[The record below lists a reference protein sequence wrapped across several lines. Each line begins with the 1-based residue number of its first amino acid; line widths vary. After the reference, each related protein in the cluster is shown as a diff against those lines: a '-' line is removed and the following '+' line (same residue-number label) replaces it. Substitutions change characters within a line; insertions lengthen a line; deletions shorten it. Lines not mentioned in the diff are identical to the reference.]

1 VVLFLT
7 LLAGVIAYYLLAG
20 PHTPT
25 AVYVLTGLLGFASG
39 YWAVFVTTAAEQF
52 GTNLRATVA
61 TTVPNIVRGS
71 LTLILFGFSSLRHT
85 FAGEPLVMTTSAVI
99 VGVAVMIVAYT
110 GWLFLR
116 ETYGRDLN
124 YLELD

>member
-1 VVLFLT
+1 
-7 LLAGVIAYYLLAG
+7 
-20 PHTPT
+20 
-25 AVYVLTGLLGFASG
+25 
-39 YWAVFVTTAAEQF
+39 
-52 GTNLRATVA
+52 
-61 TTVPNIVRGS
+61 
-71 LTLILFGFSSLRHT
+71 
-85 FAGEPLVMTTSAVI
+85 MTTSAVI